1 MASSANANDNS
12 PSPDE
17 YDYAAIEADIRAKI
31 EELLPGRADVLDML
45 EKIKHYKREFLVE
58 LYAGTASIF
67 NSFREANW
75 FDRTASNSF
84 AKVVEAYYSG
94 NPHDP
99 LTLRPMD
106 PRSFDPA
113 GLTRMPYTGPDQ
125 LRPGVLVEVR
135 EGVVRVTRVGRS
147 HNRFYYDT
155 ISPGYFDR
163 NSRFLRKI
171 TAVYDSPRVLSARN
185 GQEADCPICVEALVD
200 DPVHG
205 QVMACETG
213 APVDGKIVCG
223 HKFHRFCIQDWFK
236 RTAAM
241 GQPRKCPTC
250 SALVTG
256 LRFANPEVAVA
267 AAAGGAGSGG
277 GGGSSGGSSGGAVGG
292 ARTRRNRN
300 SRKTNRKTQSR
311 KHRRPAHRSRKH

>member
-1 MASSANANDNS
+1 MASSANANANDNS
-12 PSPDE
+12 PSPGE

-45 EKIKHYKREFLVE
+45 EKIKHYKRGFLVE

-67 NSFREANW
+67 NSFKEANW
-75 FDRTASNSF
+75 FTGSIGNSF
-84 AKVVEAYYSG
+84 VTVERYYHG

-99 LTLRPMD
+99 LTLRPID
-106 PRSFDPA
+106 PRSFDPT
-113 GLTRMPYTGPDQ
+113 GLTRMPYTSPAQ
-125 LRPGVLVEVR
+125 LRPGVLVEIR
-135 EGVVRVTRVGRS
+135 KGVVRVTRVGRS

-163 NSRFLRKI
+163 NSRFLSEI

-223 HKFHRFCIQDWFK
+223 HKFHRFCIQDWFT

-241 GQPRKCPTC
+241 EQPRKCPTC
-250 SALVTG
+250 NALVTG

-267 AAAGGAGSGG
+267 AAAGGAG

-292 ARTRRNRN
+292 ARTRRNKN

-311 KHRRPAHRSRKH
+311 KHRRSSHRSRKH